1 MTGQPEAGTAW
12 PGVGGSEIGGSEI
25 GGSEVEPGPERR
37 AAVADLLVRPVV
49 GLPEVA
55 AGSDLAA
62 LLCGPLRAHGAADG
76 DIVVVSSKIV
86 SKALGLR
93 VEAEVDRDS
102 VVLQESSRVVA
113 ERAAGDRPTRIV
125 ETLAGP
131 VMAGAGID
139 ASNTGD
145 EGGLLLLPRDPDGA
159 AIELRRALYAT
170 LRLSASTRLGVLVTD
185 TAGRPWRIGQTDF
198 ALGAAGLIVADDLR
212 GGVDADGRPL
222 SLTTRAVAD
231 EIAAAA
237 DLVKGKASGV
247 PVALVRGL
255 AELTLP
261 LDEADA
267 EAGTSGARR
276 LVRTGPGDFFALGHV
291 EAVRSA
297 LGVAPGSP
305 ESLAVGFRPTTRAAH
320 DPAAEEA
327 ALGRAIALA
336 LHGQPA
342 GAQIA
347 FVDHATAGT
356 LTVLASDPELRGR
369 IAARLEIALIAESL
383 DFAVETDRPAADNT

>member
-1 MTGQPEAGTAW
+1 MSEDSRPTAAPEL
-12 PGVGGSEIGGSEI
+12 V
-25 GGSEVEPGPERR
+25 
-37 AAVADLLVRPVV
+37 VRPVR
-49 GLPEVA
+49 GLPEVTS
-55 AGSDLAA
+55 GSDLAG
-62 LLCGPLRAHGAADG
+62 LLTGPLRALEVADG
-76 DIVVVSSKIV
+76 DIVAVSSKIV
-86 SKALGLR
+86 SKALALR
-93 VEAEVDRDS
+93 VETQTDRDS
-102 VVLQESSRVVA
+102 LVLHESSRVVA
-113 ERAAGDRPTRIV
+113 ERAAGLRPTRIV

-159 AIELRRALYAT
+159 AAELRCSLYAA
-170 LRLSASTRLGVLVTD
+170 LGLPASARLGVLVTD

-198 ALGAAGLIVADDLR
+198 ALGAAGLVVADDLR
-212 GGVDADGRPL
+212 GDVDADGRPL

-261 LDEADA
+261 LAEGHAATGDPVPSDA
-267 EAGTSGARR
+267 APGLAARRPAGARS
-276 LVRTGPGDFFALGHV
+276 LVRTGPGDFFALGHI
-291 EAVRSA
+291 EAIRSA
-297 LGVAPGSP
+297 LGVTPGSP
-305 ESLAVGFRPTTRAAH
+305 ESLAIGLRPTTRAAH

-347 FVDHATAGT
+347 LVDHAAAGT

-383 DFAVETDRPAADNT
+383 DFAVETEPPAADNT